1 MGDKGWLGVDLIFDL
16 DADHI
21 VRGPYDVMLAR
32 VKEELF
38 KLIDMLTS
46 ELGFFERDLRI
57 NFSGGRG
64 YHIHIPTLAVRSWD
78 STERRE
84 LVNYVSGTGLS
95 AESMLAGPARNKG
108 WQKRYRAALLAELDR
123 IAALESDAQAE
134 YLTGFKGISDKFAT
148 GFLKNLDATRTTAAT
163 IPQQL
168 LEHKVIRAIP
178 NPENKEAMDAIR
190 GAVLNNKADLG
201 LIFDTDVD
209 RMSAVFSDGQEV
221 NRDALIAMM
230 AAILVK
236 DYPNSTIVTDSVT
249 SDKLTAFLEGELQ
262 LKHHR
267 FQRGYK
273 NVINEC
279 KRLNEEGVVSPL
291 AIETSGHGALKEN
304 YYLDDGAY
312 MAVKLLIAAAK
323 TKAEGKTLNS
333 LIEKLEPQF
342 ETAEYRLKLKGED
355 FKAYGA
361 KVLETFTARAKE
373 KGYHIVTPNYEGVR
387 ISFKGEGN
395 G

>member
-1 MGDKGWLGVDLIFDL
+1 MKPATYEFLRQRFSAYYNGEVQGAGAVYIPEALTEREWGFIFFSSGSKTAGMRRHLSFSSPEDVHTYLKTMIPAHVYYSTAYYARPGAGQMSDKGWLGADLIFDL

-163 IPQQL
+163 IPEKL
-168 LEHKVIRAIP
+168 LENKVIRAIT
-178 NPENKEAMDAIR
+178 NPENKPFQDQILAMAAQADEPVTTDIKRLIR
-190 GAVLNNKADLG
+190 HPGSLHGGSGMRVTPLE
-201 LIFDTDVD
+201 VD
-209 RMSAVFSDGQEV
+209 RLDAFDPLLDAVVFGERQVTVECSFPLTMPILGNSYSLSKGLNTVPEALAVFLCCRG
-221 NRDALIAMM
+221 
-230 AAILVK
+230 
-236 DYPNSTIVTDSVT
+236 IV
-249 SDKLTAFLEGELQ
+249 EIG
-262 LKHHR
+262 
-267 FQRGYK
+267 
-273 NVINEC
+273 
-279 KRLNEEGVVSPL
+279 GV
-291 AIETSGHGALKEN
+291 
-304 YYLDDGAY
+304 
-312 MAVKLLIAAAK
+312 
-323 TKAEGKTLNS
+323 
-333 LIEKLEPQF
+333 
-342 ETAEYRLKLKGED
+342 
-355 FKAYGA
+355 
-361 KVLETFTARAKE
+361 
-373 KGYHIVTPNYEGVR
+373 
-387 ISFKGEGN
+387 
-395 G
+395 

>member
-1 MGDKGWLGVDLIFDL
+1 MKPATYEFLRQRFSAYYNGEVQGAGAVYIPEALTEREWGFIFFSSGSKTAGMRRHLSFSSPEEVHTYLKTMIPAHVYYSTAYYARPGAGQMSDKGWLGADLIFDL

-108 WQKRYRAALLAELDR
+108 WQKRYRAALLAELYR

-163 IPQQL
+163 IPEKL
-168 LEHKVIRAIP
+168 LENKVIRAIT
-178 NPENKEAMDAIR
+178 NPENKPFQDQILAMAAQADEPVTTDIKRLIR
-190 GAVLNNKADLG
+190 HPGSLHGGSGMRVTPLE
-201 LIFDTDVD
+201 VD
-209 RMSAVFSDGQEV
+209 RLDAFDPLLDAVVFGERQVTVECSFPLTMPILGNSYSLSKGLNTVPEALAVFLCCRG
-221 NRDALIAMM
+221 IAE
-230 AAILVK
+230 I
-236 DYPNSTIVTDSVT
+236 
-249 SDKLTAFLEGELQ
+249 G
-262 LKHHR
+262 
-267 FQRGYK
+267 
-273 NVINEC
+273 
-279 KRLNEEGVVSPL
+279 GV
-291 AIETSGHGALKEN
+291 
-304 YYLDDGAY
+304 
-312 MAVKLLIAAAK
+312 
-323 TKAEGKTLNS
+323 
-333 LIEKLEPQF
+333 
-342 ETAEYRLKLKGED
+342 
-355 FKAYGA
+355 
-361 KVLETFTARAKE
+361 
-373 KGYHIVTPNYEGVR
+373 
-387 ISFKGEGN
+387 
-395 G
+395 

>member
-1 MGDKGWLGVDLIFDL
+1 MKPATYEFLRQRFSAYYNGEVQGAGAVYIPEALTEREWGFIFFSSGSKTAGMRRHLSFSSPEDVHTYLKTMIPAHVYYSTAYYARPGAGQMSDKGWLGADLIFDL

-95 AESMLAGPARNKG
+95 AESMLTGPARNKG

-134 YLTGFKGISDKFAT
+134 YLTGLKGISDKFAT

-163 IPQQL
+163 IPEKL
-168 LEHKVIRAIP
+168 LEKKVIRAIT
-178 NPENKEAMDAIR
+178 NPENKPFQDQILAMAAQADEPVTTDIKRLIR
-190 GAVLNNKADLG
+190 HPGSLHGGSGMRVTPLE
-201 LIFDTDVD
+201 VD
-209 RMSAVFSDGQEV
+209 RLDAFDPLLDAVVFGERQVTVECSFPLTMPILGNSYSLSKGLNTVPEALAVFLCCRG
-221 NRDALIAMM
+221 IAE
-230 AAILVK
+230 I
-236 DYPNSTIVTDSVT
+236 
-249 SDKLTAFLEGELQ
+249 G
-262 LKHHR
+262 
-267 FQRGYK
+267 
-273 NVINEC
+273 
-279 KRLNEEGVVSPL
+279 GV
-291 AIETSGHGALKEN
+291 
-304 YYLDDGAY
+304 
-312 MAVKLLIAAAK
+312 
-323 TKAEGKTLNS
+323 
-333 LIEKLEPQF
+333 
-342 ETAEYRLKLKGED
+342 
-355 FKAYGA
+355 
-361 KVLETFTARAKE
+361 
-373 KGYHIVTPNYEGVR
+373 
-387 ISFKGEGN
+387 
-395 G
+395 

>member
-1 MGDKGWLGVDLIFDL
+1 MKPATYEFLRQRFSAYYNGEVQGAGAVYIPEALTEREWGFIFFSSGSKTAGMRRHLSFSSPEDVHTYLKTMIPAHVYYSTAYYARPGAGQMSDKGWLGADLIFDL

-95 AESMLAGPARNKG
+95 AERMLTGPARNKG

-134 YLTGFKGISDKFAT
+134 YLTGLKGISDKFAT

-163 IPQQL
+163 IPEKL
-168 LEHKVIRAIP
+168 LENKVIRAIT
-178 NPENKEAMDAIR
+178 NPENKPFQDQILAMAAQADEPVTTDIKRLIR
-190 GAVLNNKADLG
+190 HPGSLHGGSGMRVTPLE
-201 LIFDTDVD
+201 VD
-209 RMSAVFSDGQEV
+209 RLDAFDPLLDAVVFGERQVTVECSFPLTMPILGNSYSLSKGLNTVPEALAVFLCCRG
-221 NRDALIAMM
+221 IAE
-230 AAILVK
+230 I
-236 DYPNSTIVTDSVT
+236 
-249 SDKLTAFLEGELQ
+249 G
-262 LKHHR
+262 
-267 FQRGYK
+267 
-273 NVINEC
+273 
-279 KRLNEEGVVSPL
+279 GV
-291 AIETSGHGALKEN
+291 
-304 YYLDDGAY
+304 
-312 MAVKLLIAAAK
+312 
-323 TKAEGKTLNS
+323 
-333 LIEKLEPQF
+333 
-342 ETAEYRLKLKGED
+342 
-355 FKAYGA
+355 
-361 KVLETFTARAKE
+361 
-373 KGYHIVTPNYEGVR
+373 
-387 ISFKGEGN
+387 
-395 G
+395 

>member
-1 MGDKGWLGVDLIFDL
+1 MKPATYEFLRQRFSAYYNGEVQGAGAVYIPEALTEREWGFIFFSSGSKTAGMRRHLSFSSPEEVHTYLKTMIPAHVYYSTAYYARPGTGQMSDKGWLGADLIFDL

-163 IPQQL
+163 IPEKL
-168 LEHKVIRAIP
+168 LENKVIRAIT
-178 NPENKEAMDAIR
+178 NPENKPFQDQILAMAAQADEPVTTDIKRLIR
-190 GAVLNNKADLG
+190 HPGSLHGGSGMRVTPLE
-201 LIFDTDVD
+201 VD
-209 RMSAVFSDGQEV
+209 RLDAFDPLLDAVVFGERQVTVECSFPLTMPILGNSYSLSKGLNTVPEALAVFLCCRG
-221 NRDALIAMM
+221 IAE
-230 AAILVK
+230 I
-236 DYPNSTIVTDSVT
+236 
-249 SDKLTAFLEGELQ
+249 G
-262 LKHHR
+262 
-267 FQRGYK
+267 
-273 NVINEC
+273 
-279 KRLNEEGVVSPL
+279 GV
-291 AIETSGHGALKEN
+291 
-304 YYLDDGAY
+304 
-312 MAVKLLIAAAK
+312 
-323 TKAEGKTLNS
+323 
-333 LIEKLEPQF
+333 
-342 ETAEYRLKLKGED
+342 
-355 FKAYGA
+355 
-361 KVLETFTARAKE
+361 
-373 KGYHIVTPNYEGVR
+373 
-387 ISFKGEGN
+387 
-395 G
+395 

>member
-1 MGDKGWLGVDLIFDL
+1 GAGAVYIPEALTEREWGFIFFSSGSKTAGMRRHLSFSSPEDVHTYLKTMIPAHVYYSTAYYARPGAGQMSDKGWLGADLIFDL

-95 AESMLAGPARNKG
+95 AESMLTGPARNKG

-134 YLTGFKGISDKFAT
+134 YLTGLKGISDKFAT

-163 IPQQL
+163 IPEKL
-168 LEHKVIRAIP
+168 LENKVIRAIT
-178 NPENKEAMDAIR
+178 NPENKPFQDQILAMAAQADEPVTTDIKRLIR
-190 GAVLNNKADLG
+190 HPGSLHGGSGMRVTPLE
-201 LIFDTDVD
+201 VD
-209 RMSAVFSDGQEV
+209 RLDAFDPLLDAVVFGERQVTVECSFPLTMPILGNSYSLSKGLNTVPEALAVFLCCRG
-221 NRDALIAMM
+221 IAE
-230 AAILVK
+230 I
-236 DYPNSTIVTDSVT
+236 
-249 SDKLTAFLEGELQ
+249 G
-262 LKHHR
+262 
-267 FQRGYK
+267 
-273 NVINEC
+273 
-279 KRLNEEGVVSPL
+279 GV
-291 AIETSGHGALKEN
+291 
-304 YYLDDGAY
+304 
-312 MAVKLLIAAAK
+312 
-323 TKAEGKTLNS
+323 
-333 LIEKLEPQF
+333 
-342 ETAEYRLKLKGED
+342 
-355 FKAYGA
+355 
-361 KVLETFTARAKE
+361 
-373 KGYHIVTPNYEGVR
+373 
-387 ISFKGEGN
+387 
-395 G
+395 

>member
-1 MGDKGWLGVDLIFDL
+1 MKPATYEFLRQRFSAYYNGEVQGAGAVYIPEALTEREWGFIFFSSGSKTAGMRRHLSFSSPEEVHTYLKTMIPAHVYYSTAYYARPGAGQMSDKGWLGADLIFDL

-134 YLTGFKGISDKFAT
+134 YLTGFKGISDKFAA

-163 IPQQL
+163 IPEKL
-168 LEHKVIRAIP
+168 LENKVIRAIT
-178 NPENKEAMDAIR
+178 NPENKPFQDQILAMAAQADEPVTTDIKRLIR
-190 GAVLNNKADLG
+190 HPGSLHGGSGMRVTPLE
-201 LIFDTDVD
+201 VD
-209 RMSAVFSDGQEV
+209 RLDAFDPLLDAVVFGERQVTVECSFPLTMPILGNSYSLSKGLNTVPEALAVFLCCRG
-221 NRDALIAMM
+221 IAE
-230 AAILVK
+230 I
-236 DYPNSTIVTDSVT
+236 
-249 SDKLTAFLEGELQ
+249 G
-262 LKHHR
+262 
-267 FQRGYK
+267 
-273 NVINEC
+273 
-279 KRLNEEGVVSPL
+279 GV
-291 AIETSGHGALKEN
+291 
-304 YYLDDGAY
+304 
-312 MAVKLLIAAAK
+312 
-323 TKAEGKTLNS
+323 
-333 LIEKLEPQF
+333 
-342 ETAEYRLKLKGED
+342 
-355 FKAYGA
+355 
-361 KVLETFTARAKE
+361 
-373 KGYHIVTPNYEGVR
+373 
-387 ISFKGEGN
+387 
-395 G
+395 

>member
-1 MGDKGWLGVDLIFDL
+1 MKPATYEFLRQRFSAYYNGEVQGAGAVYIPEALTEREWGFIFFSSGSKTAGMRRHLSFSSPEDVHTYLKTMTPAHVYYSTAYCARPGAGQMSDKGWLGADLIFDL

-95 AESMLAGPARNKG
+95 AESMLTGPARNKG

-134 YLTGFKGISDKFAT
+134 YLTGLKGISDKFAT

-163 IPQQL
+163 IPEKL
-168 LEHKVIRAIP
+168 LENKVIRAIT
-178 NPENKEAMDAIR
+178 NPENKPFQDQILAMAAQADEPVTTDIKRLIR
-190 GAVLNNKADLG
+190 HPGSLHGGSGMRVTPLE
-201 LIFDTDVD
+201 VD
-209 RMSAVFSDGQEV
+209 RLDAFDPLLDAVVFGERQVTVECSFPLTMPILGNSYSLSKGLNTVPEALAVFLCCRG
-221 NRDALIAMM
+221 IAE
-230 AAILVK
+230 I
-236 DYPNSTIVTDSVT
+236 
-249 SDKLTAFLEGELQ
+249 G
-262 LKHHR
+262 
-267 FQRGYK
+267 
-273 NVINEC
+273 
-279 KRLNEEGVVSPL
+279 GV
-291 AIETSGHGALKEN
+291 
-304 YYLDDGAY
+304 
-312 MAVKLLIAAAK
+312 
-323 TKAEGKTLNS
+323 
-333 LIEKLEPQF
+333 
-342 ETAEYRLKLKGED
+342 
-355 FKAYGA
+355 
-361 KVLETFTARAKE
+361 
-373 KGYHIVTPNYEGVR
+373 
-387 ISFKGEGN
+387 
-395 G
+395 

>member
-1 MGDKGWLGVDLIFDL
+1 MKPATYEFLRQRFSAYYNGEVQGAGAVYIPEALTEREWGFIFFSSGSKTAGMRRHLSFSSPEEVHTYLKTMIPAHVYYSTAYYARPGAGQMSDKGWLGADLIFDL

-95 AESMLAGPARNKG
+95 AESMLTGPARNKG

-163 IPQQL
+163 IPEKL
-168 LEHKVIRAIP
+168 LENKVIRAIT
-178 NPENKEAMDAIR
+178 NPENKPFQDQILAMAAQADEPVTTDIKRLIR
-190 GAVLNNKADLG
+190 HPGSLHGGSGMRVTPLE
-201 LIFDTDVD
+201 VD
-209 RMSAVFSDGQEV
+209 RLDAFDPLLDAVVFGERQVTVECSFPLTMPILGNSYSLSKGFNTVPEALAVFLCCRG
-221 NRDALIAMM
+221 IAE
-230 AAILVK
+230 I
-236 DYPNSTIVTDSVT
+236 
-249 SDKLTAFLEGELQ
+249 G
-262 LKHHR
+262 
-267 FQRGYK
+267 
-273 NVINEC
+273 
-279 KRLNEEGVVSPL
+279 GV
-291 AIETSGHGALKEN
+291 
-304 YYLDDGAY
+304 
-312 MAVKLLIAAAK
+312 
-323 TKAEGKTLNS
+323 
-333 LIEKLEPQF
+333 
-342 ETAEYRLKLKGED
+342 
-355 FKAYGA
+355 
-361 KVLETFTARAKE
+361 
-373 KGYHIVTPNYEGVR
+373 
-387 ISFKGEGN
+387 
-395 G
+395 

>member
-1 MGDKGWLGVDLIFDL
+1 MKPATYEFLRQRFSAYYNGEVQGAGAVYIPEALTEREWGFIFFSSGSKTAGMRRHLSFSSPEDVHTYLKTMIPAHVYYSTAYYARPGAGQMSDKGWLGADLIFDL

-163 IPQQL
+163 IPEKL
-168 LEHKVIRAIP
+168 LENKVIRAIT
-178 NPENKEAMDAIR
+178 NPENKPFQDQILAMAAQADEPVTTDIKRLIR
-190 GAVLNNKADLG
+190 HPGSLHGGSGMRVTPLE
-201 LIFDTDVD
+201 VD
-209 RMSAVFSDGQEV
+209 RLDAFDPLFGERQVTVECSFPLTMPILGNSYSLSKGLNTVPEALAVFLCCRG
-221 NRDALIAMM
+221 IAE
-230 AAILVK
+230 I
-236 DYPNSTIVTDSVT
+236 
-249 SDKLTAFLEGELQ
+249 G
-262 LKHHR
+262 
-267 FQRGYK
+267 
-273 NVINEC
+273 
-279 KRLNEEGVVSPL
+279 GV
-291 AIETSGHGALKEN
+291 
-304 YYLDDGAY
+304 
-312 MAVKLLIAAAK
+312 
-323 TKAEGKTLNS
+323 
-333 LIEKLEPQF
+333 
-342 ETAEYRLKLKGED
+342 
-355 FKAYGA
+355 
-361 KVLETFTARAKE
+361 
-373 KGYHIVTPNYEGVR
+373 
-387 ISFKGEGN
+387 
-395 G
+395 

>member
-1 MGDKGWLGVDLIFDL
+1 MKPATYEFLRQRFSAYYNGEVQGAGAVYIPEALTEREWGFIFFSSGSKTAGMRRHLSFSSPEEVHTYLKTMIPAHVYYSTAYYARTGAGQMSDKGWLGADLIFDL

-163 IPQQL
+163 IPEKL
-168 LEHKVIRAIP
+168 LENKVIRAIT
-178 NPENKEAMDAIR
+178 NPENKPFQDQILAMAAQADEPVTTDIKRLIR
-190 GAVLNNKADLG
+190 HPGSLHGGSGMRVTPLE
-201 LIFDTDVD
+201 VD
-209 RMSAVFSDGQEV
+209 RLDAFDPLLDAVVFGERQVTVECSFPLTMPILGNSYSLSKGLNTVPEALAVFLCCRG
-221 NRDALIAMM
+221 IAE
-230 AAILVK
+230 I
-236 DYPNSTIVTDSVT
+236 
-249 SDKLTAFLEGELQ
+249 G
-262 LKHHR
+262 
-267 FQRGYK
+267 
-273 NVINEC
+273 
-279 KRLNEEGVVSPL
+279 GV
-291 AIETSGHGALKEN
+291 
-304 YYLDDGAY
+304 
-312 MAVKLLIAAAK
+312 
-323 TKAEGKTLNS
+323 
-333 LIEKLEPQF
+333 
-342 ETAEYRLKLKGED
+342 
-355 FKAYGA
+355 
-361 KVLETFTARAKE
+361 
-373 KGYHIVTPNYEGVR
+373 
-387 ISFKGEGN
+387 
-395 G
+395 

>member
-1 MGDKGWLGVDLIFDL
+1 MKPATYEFLRQRFSAYYNGEVQGAGAVYIPEALTEREWGFIFFSSGSKTAGMRRHLSFSSPEDVHTYLKTMIPAHVYYSTAYYARPGAGQMSDKGWLGADLIFDL

-95 AESMLAGPARNKG
+95 AESMLTGPARNKG

-148 GFLKNLDATRTTAAT
+148 GFLKNLDTTRTTAAT
-163 IPQQL
+163 IPEKL
-168 LEHKVIRAIP
+168 LENKVIRAIT
-178 NPENKEAMDAIR
+178 NPENKPFQDQILAMAAQADEPVTTDIKRLIR
-190 GAVLNNKADLG
+190 HPGSLHGGSGMRVTPLE
-201 LIFDTDVD
+201 VD
-209 RMSAVFSDGQEV
+209 RLDAFDPLLDAVVFGERQVTVECSFPLTMPILGNSYSLSKGLNTVPEALAVFLCCRG
-221 NRDALIAMM
+221 IAE
-230 AAILVK
+230 I
-236 DYPNSTIVTDSVT
+236 
-249 SDKLTAFLEGELQ
+249 G
-262 LKHHR
+262 
-267 FQRGYK
+267 
-273 NVINEC
+273 
-279 KRLNEEGVVSPL
+279 GV
-291 AIETSGHGALKEN
+291 
-304 YYLDDGAY
+304 
-312 MAVKLLIAAAK
+312 
-323 TKAEGKTLNS
+323 
-333 LIEKLEPQF
+333 
-342 ETAEYRLKLKGED
+342 
-355 FKAYGA
+355 
-361 KVLETFTARAKE
+361 
-373 KGYHIVTPNYEGVR
+373 
-387 ISFKGEGN
+387 
-395 G
+395 

>member
-1 MGDKGWLGVDLIFDL
+1 MKPATYEFLRQRFSAYYNGEVQGAGAVYIPEALTEREWGFIFFSSGSKTAGMRRHLSFSSPEDVHTYLKTMIPAHVYYSTAYYARPGAGQMSDKGWLGADLIFDL

-64 YHIHIPTLAVRSWD
+64 YHIHIPTLAVRNWD

-163 IPQQL
+163 IPEKL
-168 LEHKVIRAIP
+168 LENKVIRAIT
-178 NPENKEAMDAIR
+178 NPENKPFQDQILAMAAQADEPVTTDIKRLIR
-190 GAVLNNKADLG
+190 HPGSLHGGSGMRVTPLE
-201 LIFDTDVD
+201 VD
-209 RMSAVFSDGQEV
+209 RLDAFDPLLDAVVFGERQVTVECSFPLTMPILGNSYSLSKGLNTVPEALAVFLCCRG
-221 NRDALIAMM
+221 IAE
-230 AAILVK
+230 I
-236 DYPNSTIVTDSVT
+236 
-249 SDKLTAFLEGELQ
+249 G
-262 LKHHR
+262 
-267 FQRGYK
+267 
-273 NVINEC
+273 
-279 KRLNEEGVVSPL
+279 GV
-291 AIETSGHGALKEN
+291 
-304 YYLDDGAY
+304 
-312 MAVKLLIAAAK
+312 
-323 TKAEGKTLNS
+323 
-333 LIEKLEPQF
+333 
-342 ETAEYRLKLKGED
+342 
-355 FKAYGA
+355 
-361 KVLETFTARAKE
+361 
-373 KGYHIVTPNYEGVR
+373 
-387 ISFKGEGN
+387 
-395 G
+395 

>member
-1 MGDKGWLGVDLIFDL
+1 MKPATYEFLRQRFSAYYNGEVQGAGAVYIPEALTEREWGFIFFSSGSKTAGMRRHLSFSSPEEVHTYLKTMIPAHVYYSTAYYARPGAGQMSDKGWLGADLIFDL

-134 YLTGFKGISDKFAT
+134 YLTGFKGISNKFAT

-163 IPQQL
+163 IPEKL
-168 LEHKVIRAIP
+168 LENKVIRAIT
-178 NPENKEAMDAIR
+178 NPENKPFQDQILAMAAQADEPVTTDIKRLIR
-190 GAVLNNKADLG
+190 HPGSLHGGSGMRVTPLE
-201 LIFDTDVD
+201 VD
-209 RMSAVFSDGQEV
+209 RLDAFDPLLDAVVFGERQVTVECSFPLTMPILGNSYSLSKGLNTVPEALAVFLCCRG
-221 NRDALIAMM
+221 IAE
-230 AAILVK
+230 I
-236 DYPNSTIVTDSVT
+236 
-249 SDKLTAFLEGELQ
+249 G
-262 LKHHR
+262 
-267 FQRGYK
+267 
-273 NVINEC
+273 
-279 KRLNEEGVVSPL
+279 GV
-291 AIETSGHGALKEN
+291 
-304 YYLDDGAY
+304 
-312 MAVKLLIAAAK
+312 
-323 TKAEGKTLNS
+323 
-333 LIEKLEPQF
+333 
-342 ETAEYRLKLKGED
+342 
-355 FKAYGA
+355 
-361 KVLETFTARAKE
+361 
-373 KGYHIVTPNYEGVR
+373 
-387 ISFKGEGN
+387 
-395 G
+395 

>member
-1 MGDKGWLGVDLIFDL
+1 MKPATYEFLRQRFSAYYNGEVQGAGAVYIPEALTEREWGFIFFSSGSKTAGMRRHLSFSSPEDVHTYLKTMIPAHVYYSTAYYARPGAGQMSDKGWLGADLIFDL

-64 YHIHIPTLAVRSWD
+64 YHIHIPTLAVRNWD

-95 AESMLAGPARNKG
+95 AESMLTGPARNKG

-163 IPQQL
+163 IPEKL
-168 LEHKVIRAIP
+168 LENKVIRAIT
-178 NPENKEAMDAIR
+178 NPENKPFQDQILAMAAQADEPVTPDIKRLIR
-190 GAVLNNKADLG
+190 HPGSLHGGSGMRVTPLE
-201 LIFDTDVD
+201 VD
-209 RMSAVFSDGQEV
+209 RLDAFDPLLDAVVFGERQVTVECSFPLTMPILGNSYSLSKGLNTVPEALAVFLCCRG
-221 NRDALIAMM
+221 IAE
-230 AAILVK
+230 I
-236 DYPNSTIVTDSVT
+236 
-249 SDKLTAFLEGELQ
+249 G
-262 LKHHR
+262 
-267 FQRGYK
+267 
-273 NVINEC
+273 
-279 KRLNEEGVVSPL
+279 GV
-291 AIETSGHGALKEN
+291 
-304 YYLDDGAY
+304 
-312 MAVKLLIAAAK
+312 
-323 TKAEGKTLNS
+323 
-333 LIEKLEPQF
+333 
-342 ETAEYRLKLKGED
+342 
-355 FKAYGA
+355 
-361 KVLETFTARAKE
+361 
-373 KGYHIVTPNYEGVR
+373 
-387 ISFKGEGN
+387 
-395 G
+395 

>member
-1 MGDKGWLGVDLIFDL
+1 MKPATYEFLRQRFSAYYNGEVQGAGAVYIPEALTEREWGFIFFSSGSKTAGMRRHLSFSSPEEVHTYLKTMIPAHVYYSTAYYARPGAGQMSDKGWLGADLIFDL

-163 IPQQL
+163 IPEKL
-168 LEHKVIRAIP
+168 LENKVIRAIT
-178 NPENKEAMDAIR
+178 NPENKPFQDQILAMAAQADEPVTTDIKRLIR
-190 GAVLNNKADLG
+190 HPGSLHGGSGMRVTPLE
-201 LIFDTDVD
+201 VD
-209 RMSAVFSDGQEV
+209 RLDAFDPLLDAVVFGERQVTVECFFPLTMPILGNSYGLSKGLNTVPEALAVFLCCRG
-221 NRDALIAMM
+221 IAE
-230 AAILVK
+230 I
-236 DYPNSTIVTDSVT
+236 
-249 SDKLTAFLEGELQ
+249 G
-262 LKHHR
+262 
-267 FQRGYK
+267 
-273 NVINEC
+273 
-279 KRLNEEGVVSPL
+279 GV
-291 AIETSGHGALKEN
+291 
-304 YYLDDGAY
+304 
-312 MAVKLLIAAAK
+312 
-323 TKAEGKTLNS
+323 
-333 LIEKLEPQF
+333 
-342 ETAEYRLKLKGED
+342 
-355 FKAYGA
+355 
-361 KVLETFTARAKE
+361 
-373 KGYHIVTPNYEGVR
+373 
-387 ISFKGEGN
+387 
-395 G
+395 

>member
-1 MGDKGWLGVDLIFDL
+1 MKPATYEYLRQRFSAYYNGEVQGAGAVYIPEALTEREWGFIFFSSGSKTAGMRRHLSFSSPEEVHTYLKTMIPAHVYYSTAYYARPGAGQMSDKGWLGADLIFDL

-163 IPQQL
+163 IPEKL
-168 LEHKVIRAIP
+168 LENKVIRAIT
-178 NPENKEAMDAIR
+178 NPENKPFQDQILAMAAQADEPVTTDIKRLIR
-190 GAVLNNKADLG
+190 HPGSLHGGSGMRVTPLE
-201 LIFDTDVD
+201 VD
-209 RMSAVFSDGQEV
+209 RLDAFDPLLDAVVFGERQVTVECSFPLTMPILGNSYGLSKGLNTVPEALAVFLCCRG
-221 NRDALIAMM
+221 IAE
-230 AAILVK
+230 I
-236 DYPNSTIVTDSVT
+236 
-249 SDKLTAFLEGELQ
+249 G
-262 LKHHR
+262 
-267 FQRGYK
+267 
-273 NVINEC
+273 
-279 KRLNEEGVVSPL
+279 GV
-291 AIETSGHGALKEN
+291 
-304 YYLDDGAY
+304 
-312 MAVKLLIAAAK
+312 
-323 TKAEGKTLNS
+323 
-333 LIEKLEPQF
+333 
-342 ETAEYRLKLKGED
+342 
-355 FKAYGA
+355 
-361 KVLETFTARAKE
+361 
-373 KGYHIVTPNYEGVR
+373 
-387 ISFKGEGN
+387 
-395 G
+395 